1 MPLTSLRFQKIASSV
16 SDLLIIEGKQEMLAS
31 DAERCS
37 KDRLAIILCAAT
49 VPLSFQLEGSIA
61 IHVSFCYGNR
71 VSDVRSHKPG
81 SMDLAASTNP
91 PCLSDASSALPLAFR
106 LLRACG

>member
-16 SDLLIIEGKQEMLAS
+16 SDLLIIEGEQKMLAL

-49 VPLSFQLEGSIA
+49 VLLSFQLEGSIA
-61 IHVSFCYGNR
+61 IDVSFCYGNR